1 MAHRDLLIGV
11 PIRGVTGVTCPQRES
26 SVYTQITNICLI
38 GCLIVPGMNTSH
50 LYLVWLASMVANGD
64 DTNGLEHSQ
73 GSAAAAR
80 IILGFWFPWTLV
92 LLVVAAALFTYI
104 TLLLVLAVCLLSEGQ
119 RLYLHWSHKAGIM
132 VTLIFSIM
140 ATSILSD
147 RKAWKTL
154 LLSLQVT
161 APFLHVGAAS
171 LMTVLSWP
179 IALHFFRMNKTVRQ
193 VVVLGLYLSVLFT
206 VYLLPMGMFSPCIK
220 ERGKLKPTPK
230 LIAHGGA
237 PMLAPENTLMSFE
250 KALEAGGDGLQTD
263 VTISYD
269 GVPFLMRDSTLKR
282 TTNVAEVFPNRTH
295 LHASMFSWAEL
306 QQLNAGDWFLARDP
320 FGTASSLSE
329 QDCSRVHNQSV
340 PSLAQLLEIASRSG
354 SLVLFDLHKP
364 PHGHPYS
371 HSYINVTLQVVRDHI
386 SSSQVFWLQPEDR
399 KLIHLLDPE
408 LQQTSGDEVSV
419 QELKDNKITRLNLHY
434 SAISQQKISKYQSE
448 NISTNLYV
456 ISQPWLFT
464 LAWCAGAQS
473 VTTNSVHILS
483 KVNKPLFLMTP
494 HEYSLMWILTDVLS
508 AFLIV
513 MVFIFHWWREQG
525 LPFWSGTHQAHENG
539 TYSKFRTEL
548 SDVWSVSSVKVQPD
562 QPGSHSSPELP
573 TIVEE

>member
-1 MAHRDLLIGV
+1 
-11 PIRGVTGVTCPQRES
+11 
-26 SVYTQITNICLI
+26 
-38 GCLIVPGMNTSH
+38 
-50 LYLVWLASMVANGD
+50 
-64 DTNGLEHSQ
+64 
-73 GSAAAAR
+73 
-80 IILGFWFPWTLV
+80 
-92 LLVVAAALFTYI
+92 
-104 TLLLVLAVCLLSEGQ
+104 
-119 RLYLHWSHKAGIM
+119 
-132 VTLIFSIM
+132 
-140 ATSILSD
+140 
-147 RKAWKTL
+147 
-154 LLSLQVT
+154 
-161 APFLHVGAAS
+161 
-171 LMTVLSWP
+171 
-179 IALHFFRMNKTVRQ
+179 
-193 VVVLGLYLSVLFT
+193 
-206 VYLLPMGMFSPCIK
+206 MFSPCIK

-434 SAISQQKISKYQSE
+434 SAISQQKIRYNKYQSE

-513 MVFIFHWWREQG
+513 MVFIFHWWV
-525 LPFWSGTHQAHENG
+525 LTHTHN
-539 TYSKFRTEL
+539 FVLL
-548 SDVWSVSSVKVQPD
+548 S
-562 QPGSHSSPELP
+562 L
-573 TIVEE
+573 